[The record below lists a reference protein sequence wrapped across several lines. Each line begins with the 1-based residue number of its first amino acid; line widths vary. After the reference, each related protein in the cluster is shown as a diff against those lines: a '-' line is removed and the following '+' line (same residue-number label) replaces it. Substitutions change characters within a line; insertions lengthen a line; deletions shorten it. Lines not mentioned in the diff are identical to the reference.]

1 MASTGRSAFSR
12 DGQYYAF
19 CGNDGKLKIWETAS
33 GRLKHEYTP
42 NRHLSSPCS
51 VIEWISVSPQ
61 SAGNASPAPRKRR
74 RRKSISEEIDHK
86 PIVAIGSLNGKV
98 TLYDVAAASISAT
111 LENGHSS
118 TVTAIAWSA
127 RTGLITAANDYH
139 IVEWNLQENGI
150 KCKWKSGKTKI
161 TALAILSNGKSLLSA
176 ERIINWWDLATKQL
190 IRKFTGHANH
200 ITFLQTVQIDSATS
214 YLISGACADS
224 HLSVWALDKNNKN
237 DKASIATL
245 AMQDE
250 ATSISILVAEES
262 QVIVLATIQ
271 SGQAQLFK
279 YQPNGHTKPLKP
291 SLNIAVAADAN
302 QKETVQQIPILAGYL
317 TEDGKLLLAYGSYVN
332 LTFEKVIPDFSDKL
346 QCLVRSERLDMK
358 KSKEKKE
365 ESISKIKPT
374 VIEEDVKY
382 LAPGIGIPTQKKNRT
397 TSGSQLL
404 LKDRLENL
412 SLNADANTPGRTS
425 MKGTNM
431 AQLLMQALNSKDKT
445 ILTTVLFTKN
455 ETVIRNTI
463 ARLPVQAITPLLKEL
478 TVMLQGKTYT
488 SKIAVMWLQTLI
500 MTHAAHLMSR
510 PDIAETLSPILSF
523 IDAKLG
529 LLTAMQKL
537 RGRVSLITGQITQAN
552 EDHNKDIT
560 EDSLLVYQDPDSSDE
575 GADKEDIDLSSESD
589 DNWEEMSDQDIQD
602 EEDVKSV
609 KSEDEDEDGND
620 NDNDMDNNDSI
631 HS

>member
-1 MASTGRSAFSR
+1 MASTGRSAFSQN
-12 DGQYYAF
+12 GQYYAF

-61 SAGNASPAPRKRR
+61 SAGNISPSPRKKR

-86 PIVAIGSLNGKV
+86 AMVAMGSMNGKI
-98 TLYDVAAASISAT
+98 TLYDVAAASVSAT

-127 RTGLITAANDYH
+127 CAGLITAANDYH

-150 KCKWKSGKTKI
+150 KCKWKSGKAKV

-176 ERIINWWDLATKQL
+176 EKIIKWWNLATKQL
-190 IRKFTGHANH
+190 IRTFTGHANH
-200 ITFLQTVQIDSATS
+200 VTFLHTIQVDNSTS
-214 YLISGACADS
+214 YLISGASADN
-224 HLSVWALDKNNKN
+224 HLSVWALDKNKN
-237 DKASIATL
+237 DKASVTTL

-250 ATSISILVAEES
+250 ATSVSILVAEEL
-262 QVIVLATIQ
+262 QVVVLVTTQ

-291 SLNIAVAADAN
+291 SLNIAVAADVS
-302 QKETVQQIPILAGYL
+302 QKETVQQIPILAGHL
-317 TEDGKLLLAYGSYVN
+317 TEDEKLLLAYGSYLN
-332 LTFEKVIPDFSDKL
+332 LTFEKVIPDFSDKV
-346 QCLVRSERLDMK
+346 QCLIRSERLDTK
-358 KSKEKKE
+358 KSKERKE
-365 ESISKIKPT
+365 ETISKIKPT
-374 VIEEDVKY
+374 AIEEDVEY
-382 LAPGIGIPTQKKNRT
+382 LAPGIGVPTQKRNRT
-397 TSGSQLL
+397 ISGSQLL

-412 SLNADANTPGRTS
+412 SLNADANTPGRIP
-425 MKGTNM
+425 MKGANM

-463 ARLPVQAITPLLKEL
+463 AKLPVQAITPLLKEL
-478 TVMLQGKTYT
+478 IVMLQGKTYA

-510 PDIAETLSPILSF
+510 PDIAEILSPILSF
-523 IDAKLG
+523 IDAKLA
-529 LLTAMQKL
+529 LLTAVQRLK
-537 RGRVSLITGQITQAN
+537 GRVSLITGQIAQAN
-552 EDHNKDIT
+552 EEHNKDIT
-560 EDSLLVYQDPDSSDE
+560 EESLLVYQDPDSSDE
-575 GADKEDIDLSSESD
+575 GADKDDVDLSSESD
-589 DNWEEMSDQDIQD
+589 DNWEEMSDQDVRDEQD
-602 EEDVKSV
+602 EEDNRSIKY
-609 KSEDEDEDGND
+609 EDDYVGD
-620 NDNDMDNNDSI
+620 NDSI

>member
-1 MASTGRSAFSR
+1 MASTGRSAFSQN
-12 DGQYYAF
+12 GQYYAF

-61 SAGNASPAPRKRR
+61 SAGNISPSPRKKR

-86 PIVAIGSLNGKV
+86 AMVAMGSMNGKI
-98 TLYDVAAASISAT
+98 TLYDVAAASVSAT

-127 RTGLITAANDYH
+127 CAGLITAANDYH

-150 KCKWKSGKTKI
+150 KCKWKSGKAKV

-176 ERIINWWDLATKQL
+176 EKIIKWWNLATKQL
-190 IRKFTGHANH
+190 IRTFTGHANH
-200 ITFLQTVQIDSATS
+200 VTFLHTIQVDNSTS
-214 YLISGACADS
+214 YLISGASADN
-224 HLSVWALDKNNKN
+224 HLSVWALDKNKN
-237 DKASIATL
+237 DKASITTL

-250 ATSISILVAEES
+250 ATSVSILVAEEL
-262 QVIVLATIQ
+262 QVVVLVTTQ

-291 SLNIAVAADAN
+291 SLNIAVAADVS
-302 QKETVQQIPILAGYL
+302 QKETVQQIPILAGHL
-317 TEDGKLLLAYGSYVN
+317 TEDEKLLLAYGSYLN
-332 LTFEKVIPDFSDKL
+332 LTFEKVIPDFSDKV
-346 QCLVRSERLDMK
+346 QCLIRSERLDTK
-358 KSKEKKE
+358 KSKERKE
-365 ESISKIKPT
+365 ETISKIKPT
-374 VIEEDVKY
+374 AIEEDVEY
-382 LAPGIGIPTQKKNRT
+382 LAPGIGVPTQKRNRT
-397 TSGSQLL
+397 ISGSQLL

-412 SLNADANTPGRTS
+412 SLNADANTPGRIP
-425 MKGTNM
+425 MKGANM

-463 ARLPVQAITPLLKEL
+463 AKLPVQAITPLLKEL
-478 TVMLQGKTYT
+478 IVMLQGKTYA

-510 PDIAETLSPILSF
+510 PDIAEILSPILSF
-523 IDAKLG
+523 IDAKLA
-529 LLTAMQKL
+529 LLTAVQRLK
-537 RGRVSLITGQITQAN
+537 GRVSLITGQIAQAN
-552 EDHNKDIT
+552 EEHNKDIT
-560 EDSLLVYQDPDSSDE
+560 EESLLVYQDPDSSDE
-575 GADKEDIDLSSESD
+575 GADKDDVDLSSESD
-589 DNWEEMSDQDIQD
+589 DNWEEMSDQDVRDEQD
-602 EEDVKSV
+602 EEDNRSIKY
-609 KSEDEDEDGND
+609 EDDYVGD
-620 NDNDMDNNDSI
+620 NDSI